1 MRFLAG
7 RRLAVLLLG
16 MVLSA
21 ACSLGAGAGA
31 ATSPAA
37 TAEPAP
43 LTTPSTAPSPSP
55 ESTPTPIPG
64 PMIASGDPSALPG
77 ILLISDRGNSRLI
90 EIDGRGTIRWQFPP
104 PGYKGEIPFDRPDD
118 AFYSPDQSR
127 ISTNQEFENT
137 VQVIDRLSSRVV
149 WSHGVPYQAG
159 AGAGY
164 LNGPDDAFLLAD
176 GRLVT
181 ADIKNCR
188 ILVLTEA
195 GVQGQIGHTGVCRHD
210 PAHGYLASPN
220 GDAPDSSGEHLIV
233 TEIGGSWIDSYHLP
247 DLGFEY
253 SVHSPAQYASDA
265 TLQPDGSFI
274 LADYI
279 AHGAVYRIDHEGK
292 VLWKYDQDLNHP
304 SIAIALPNRLVA
316 IADDYGARVVIVDPA
331 TNQIRWQYGVKN
343 QPGAGPGHLSVP
355 DGLDF
360 RPDR

>member
-1 MRFLAG
+1 M
-7 RRLAVLLLG
+7 AVLLLG

-31 ATSPAA
+31 STSPAA
-37 TAEPAP
+37 TAQPAP
-43 LTTPSTAPSPSP
+43 LATPSPAPSPTP

-64 PMIASGDPSALPG
+64 PMIATGDPSALPG

-90 EIDGRGTIRWQFPP
+90 EIDGRGTIRWKFPP

-118 AFYSPDQSR
+118 AFYSPDKSR

-137 VQVIDRLSSRVV
+137 VQVIDRQTSKVV

-188 ILVLTEA
+188 VLVLTET

-210 PAHGYLASPN
+210 PATVTSPR
-220 GDAPDSSGEHLIV
+220 PTV
-233 TEIGGSWIDSYHLP
+233 TLPIRAGS
-247 DLGFEY
+247 
-253 SVHSPAQYASDA
+253 
-265 TLQPDGSFI
+265 T
-274 LADYI
+274 
-279 AHGAVYRIDHEGK
+279 
-292 VLWKYDQDLNHP
+292 
-304 SIAIALPNRLVA
+304 
-316 IADDYGARVVIVDPA
+316 
-331 TNQIRWQYGVKN
+331 
-343 QPGAGPGHLSVP
+343 
-355 DGLDF
+355 
-360 RPDR
+360 